1 MSILTIKYDNESVFF
16 KVETMFSLPLNFKD
30 FINID
35 IELNNFVNEFKTLD
49 PIVQKSIHL
58 LREPTT
64 SIYDNSGMAYES
76 IFFQEKNDTF
86 TLKTSN
92 LLYYGDSEKNILM
105 NTKKQNK
112 ELYIHDKVNHE
123 YYYYSDK
130 KLLQQQDHTENQHH
144 FSQLNKDSYSIYTI
158 TQNKNMVNKIF
169 KSNLDLTLFNEYY
182 FRTRC
187 KNPLSNFL
195 LFNKKNDDPFTS
207 LKKIELNNQYLYK
220 YQFKNIQI
228 DSITFSGDFVAS
240 IGINKAVFRT
250 LRNHLSEEKIKSL
263 KSYFNNTEIPS
274 VEKIKELEDLLL
286 TSNELSSLINDRNT
300 IAILPIEDLI
310 KESQKRLLIEKNNV
324 NIDTIVIDAA
334 LEEFES
340 NPIFDKVIKNDF
352 IQFQKSNIKIIEV
365 INPELMINN
374 FIEPI
379 NKIMKS
385 IDLSKLELENNNK
398 NKITTPKF

>member
-49 PIVQKSIHL
+49 PIVQKNIHL
-58 LREPTT
+58 LREPTS
-64 SIYDNSGMAYES
+64 SIYDKSGMTYES

-92 LLYYGDSEKNILM
+92 FLYYGDAEKNILM
-105 NTKKQNK
+105 STEKKDK
-112 ELYIHDKVNHE
+112 ELYIHDKLHNE

-130 KLLQQQDHTENQHH
+130 KLLQKQDNIEIQNH
-144 FSQLNKDSYSIYTI
+144 FAQLNKDSYTIYTI
-158 TQNKNMVNKIF
+158 IQNKNMVNKIF

-187 KNPLSNFL
+187 KNALSNFL
-195 LFNKKNDDPFTS
+195 LFNKQSDIPFSS
-207 LKKIELNNQYLYK
+207 LKKIELNNHYLYTF
-220 YQFKNIQI
+220 QFKNIQI
-228 DSITFSGDFVAS
+228 DSITFSGDLVAS
-240 IGINKAVFRT
+240 VSINKAVFRT

-274 VEKIKELEDLLL
+274 VEKIKELEGLLL

-300 IAILPIEDLI
+300 ISIFPIENLI
-310 KESQKRLLIEKNNV
+310 QESQKKLLIEKSKVNV
-324 NIDTIVIDAA
+324 DSIVIDAA
-334 LEEFES
+334 LKEFES
-340 NPIFDKVIKNDF
+340 NQIFDKVIKNDF
-352 IQFQKSNIKIIEV
+352 MQFQKSNIKIVEV
-365 INPELMINN
+365 MNPELTINN

-385 IDLSKLELENNNK
+385 IDFSQSELENNNK
-398 NKITTPKF
+398 NKIYTPKI

>member
-30 FINID
+30 FVNID

-58 LREPTT
+58 LREPTS
-64 SIYDNSGMAYES
+64 SIYDKSGMAYES

-92 LLYYGDSEKNILM
+92 FLYYGDSEKNILM
-105 NTKKQNK
+105 NTEKQNK
-112 ELYIHDKVNHE
+112 ELYIHDKVNNE

-130 KLLQQQDHTENQHH
+130 KFLQQQDNTQTQQH

-158 TQNKNMVNKIF
+158 TKNKNMINMIYKNI
-169 KSNLDLTLFNEYY
+169 LDLSLFNEYY

-187 KNPLSNFL
+187 KTPLSNFL
-195 LFNKKNDDPFTS
+195 LFNKKNDEPFSS
-207 LKKIELNNQYLYK
+207 LKKIELNNQYLYTF
-220 YQFKNIQI
+220 QFKNIQI
-228 DSITFSGDFVAS
+228 DSITFSGNLVAS
-240 IGINKAVFRT
+240 IRINKAVFRT

-274 VEKIKELEDLLL
+274 VEKIKELESLLL

-300 IAILPIEDLI
+300 ISIFPIEDLI
-310 KESQKRLLIEKNNV
+310 QESQKKLLVEKNKV
-324 NIDTIVIDAA
+324 NIDIVVIDSA
-334 LEEFES
+334 LKQFES
-340 NPIFDKVIKNDF
+340 SPLFDKLIKNDF
-352 IQFQKSNIKIIEV
+352 IQLQKSNIKIVEV
-365 INPELMINN
+365 SNPELIIDN

-385 IDLSKLELENNNK
+385 IDFSKSELENNKNK
-398 NKITTPKF
+398 NITQRI